1 MLPASMAANVVLT
14 TDFFLDDFDLNGK
27 MNIKKFKEHWCTMK
41 CNRDGDFLRCK
52 NSYRAAKSS
61 YTKNKWEKCRLPP
74 ELSKTIR
81 HSIRSNDWTH
91 SLYLK
96 PILKEMSREIWI
108 KEDSVKF
115 A

>member
-1 MLPASMAANVVLT
+1 MAKWILKNLK
-14 TDFFLDDFDLNGK
+14 N
-27 MNIKKFKEHWCTMK
+27 NIDIQWNAIEMEI
-41 CNRDGDFLRCK
+41 FLRCK
-52 NSYRAAKSS
+52 TSYRAAKSS

-81 HSIRSNDWTH
+81 RSIRSNDWTH
-91 SLYLK
+91 SPYLK

-108 KEDSVKF
+108 QEDSVKF